1 MPAKINFVCSET
13 ASMCWECADIIELT
27 LPEEVILKLDFLP
40 ATMDEICSNDM
51 RSQRLW
57 AALQYCQ
64 DMCIPLMDPRRAI
77 PTGKR
82 KRDGES
88 LMTNR
93 VDPGVKG
100 NFIHAA
106 MLRAVCLWNNCISS
120 NRKGHV
126 CARCRL
132 PTTRECHTCDI
143 MGNVQ
148 QSYQCDDCNYVF
160 GYCACRMQAAA
171 PGGANQGQLQ
181 LAKGNR
187 SNDLGDGKAGV
198 KTEVKKEHKQ
208 EVPTD
213 EDVEQEL
220 ATIIKILQSAR
231 TIGSGTPPPSPE
243 WPADDTQPQL
253 ESQAVMKALAMI
265 SGSDTSLSLPQPA
278 DDAPPALEPLAEED
292 EPEAGPDAPDL
303 TTEMLDKIYDHFMQT
318 LGKMDKGAEMFT
330 PMKVERV
337 HEWGQ
342 PDSSPS

>member
-1 MPAKINFVCSET
+1 
-13 ASMCWECADIIELT
+13 
-27 LPEEVILKLDFLP
+27 
-40 ATMDEICSNDM
+40 
-51 RSQRLW
+51 
-57 AALQYCQ
+57 
-64 DMCIPLMDPRRAI
+64 
-77 PTGKR
+77 
-82 KRDGES
+82 
-88 LMTNR
+88 
-93 VDPGVKG
+93 
-100 NFIHAA
+100 
-106 MLRAVCLWNNCISS
+106 
-120 NRKGHV
+120 
-126 CARCRL
+126 
-132 PTTRECHTCDI
+132 
-143 MGNVQ
+143 
-148 QSYQCDDCNYVF
+148 
-160 GYCACRMQAAA
+160 MQAAA

-187 SNDLGDGKAGV
+187 SNDLGDRKAGV

-243 WPADDTQPQL
+243 WPDDDPSPQL
-253 ESQAVMKALAMI
+253 ESQDVMKALVRI

-278 DDAPPALEPLAEED
+278 DDAPPALEPLSEED

-337 HEWGQ
+337 HEWGTA
-342 PDSSPS
+342 